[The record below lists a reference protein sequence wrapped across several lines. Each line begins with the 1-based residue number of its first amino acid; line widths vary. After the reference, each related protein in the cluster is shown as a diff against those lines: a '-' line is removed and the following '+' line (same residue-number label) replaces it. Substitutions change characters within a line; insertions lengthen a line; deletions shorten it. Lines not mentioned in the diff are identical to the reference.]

1 MARAVRAAD
10 VDVANSLGFGVV
22 LCSADGSRLFRCGT
36 GVLNSGILGRGTDM
50 SDMGGEGGSW
60 ISEAVSAVDNDLV
73 SSGVL
78 IIGELA
84 VESGEFI

>member
-1 MARAVRAAD
+1 
-10 VDVANSLGFGVV
+10 
-22 LCSADGSRLFRCGT
+22 
-36 GVLNSGILGRGTDM
+36 M

-60 ISEAVSAVDNDLV
+60 ISDVVSAVDNDLV